1 MSSVDAFRV
10 WGASE
15 YDVHVHTEGGGGGGN
30 TPKSVDKLGMNDL
43 CGQRGR
49 GSQKLINCFGLSSWV
64 LDVKYESPLS
74 LALSSAEAREAGVP

>member
-1 MSSVDAFRV
+1 MLVVVGRLMHFAC
-10 WGASE
+10 GALLNMTS
-15 YDVHVHTEGGGGGGN
+15 TQIGGSRN
-30 TPKSVDKLGMNDL
+30 TPRFVDKLGMNDL